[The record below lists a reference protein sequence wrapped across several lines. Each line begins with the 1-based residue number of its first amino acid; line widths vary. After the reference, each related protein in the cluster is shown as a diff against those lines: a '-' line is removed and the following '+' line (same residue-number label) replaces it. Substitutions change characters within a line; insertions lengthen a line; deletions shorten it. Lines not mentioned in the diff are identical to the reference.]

1 MLDLSMLGC
10 VILPI
15 IELSRAVFERVG
27 LWPSELRSGAQ
38 PSYSGWMRVL
48 RRTGCVARL
57 LWPGLGAA
65 VLLASTL
72 TAWGQSDGADTA
84 TAPVAAIDRPLPD
97 INLLMLQVEAQEKAS
112 EATIR
117 HYIYHVTH
125 VEQDLDSHGTVKKT
139 TTEERERFW
148 VNGVFVNRLLSRDGK
163 AIPDEERKK
172 QNAEIDKRI
181 AAAKEQ
187 AAARE
192 AGSAPP
198 AKKNDADE
206 VTFARFLELGAFSNP
221 QRVTMNGRDTIRV
234 DYNGDPKAKTHNLLE
249 GAIHDLAGTVW
260 VDEQD
265 HALVRVEGHFF
276 DDFKVGGGL
285 LADIHKGSS
294 FETTWAKVNDEVWL
308 PAMFRG
314 SGSARI
320 ALFFNHSGAIEE
332 DASDYRRFTAT
343 ATILPGMTPVGGA
356 DGAAGGGR
364 GGGGVQK

>member
-1 MLDLSMLGC
+1 
-10 VILPI
+10 
-15 IELSRAVFERVG
+15 
-27 LWPSELRSGAQ
+27 
-38 PSYSGWMRVL
+38 
-48 RRTGCVARL
+48 
-57 LWPGLGAA
+57 
-65 VLLASTL
+65 
-72 TAWGQSDGADTA
+72 
-84 TAPVAAIDRPLPD
+84 LPD
-97 INLLMLQVEAQEKAS
+97 INSLMLQVEAQEKAS

-125 VEQDLDSHGTVKKT
+125 VEQDLDSHGAVKKT

-163 AIPDEERKK
+163 AIPDDERKK

-181 AAAKEQ
+181 AAAKEL
-187 AAARE
+187 AAARA
-192 AGSAPP
+192 AGTAPP
-198 AKKNDADE
+198 VKNDADE

-221 QRVTMNGRDTIRV
+221 QRVAMNGRDTIRV

-294 FETTWAKVNDEVWL
+294 FEATWAKVNDEVWL

-343 ATILPGMTPVGGA
+343 ATILPGMTPVEP
-356 DGAAGGGR
+356 DGAANGAE
-364 GGGGVQK
+364 K